1 MFSRISIDMWRVFVA
16 VATEGS
22 TIKAASR
29 LHKTQSAISHA
40 LKKIEGEL
48 AQQLFEVQ
56 GRNLVLTP
64 LGKVL
69 LPKAQRLLGEADTVE
84 NFGRNFKL
92 GQVNEIIIAVD
103 ILVDQQILLKA
114 LASFSQTY
122 PDISVRI
129 HETVLSGAQHKLENG
144 AVAIGIAS
152 RLPTGLAISPFDTV
166 TKHCVCAP
174 SHPLAN
180 AQQLSL
186 EALTDYVQIVMQ
198 DSGPDNI
205 DSGWLGSTKRY
216 SVSHLSTAIEFVL
229 SGAGYAW
236 LPTFKTDRFIQV
248 GDLHYVDLK
257 QGAERQVHLQ
267 MGMAEKFS
275 TLPEVHFL
283 YECLAS
289 YATVTTEEPI

>member
-16 VATEGS
+16 VATQGS
-22 TIKAASR
+22 TIKAAEH
-29 LHKTQSAISHA
+29 LHKTQSAISHS

-103 ILVDQQILLKA
+103 ILVDQQKLLKA
-114 LASFSQTY
+114 LSAFSLNY

-129 HETVLSGAQHKLENG
+129 HETVLSGAQYKLDNG
-144 AVAIGIAS
+144 KVAIGIAS

-166 TKHCVCAP
+166 QKHCVCA
-174 SHPLAN
+174 STHPLARI
-180 AQQLSL
+180 QQLSL
-186 EALTDYVQIVMQ
+186 ETLTDYVQIVMQ

-236 LPTFKTDRFIQV
+236 LPKFKTTELIQQ
-248 GDLHYVDLK
+248 GRLHCVDLK

-267 MGMAEKFS
+267 MGMAEKFA
-275 TLPEVHFL
+275 TIPEVHFL
-283 YECLAS
+283 YECLSTHAQTS
-289 YATVTTEEPI
+289 QE